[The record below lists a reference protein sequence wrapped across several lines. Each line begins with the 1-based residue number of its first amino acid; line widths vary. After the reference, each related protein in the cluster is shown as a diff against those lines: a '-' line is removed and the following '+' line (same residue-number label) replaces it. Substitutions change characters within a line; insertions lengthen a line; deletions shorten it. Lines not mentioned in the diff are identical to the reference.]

1 MTRKTVDKKNNL
13 IALILLFLIT
23 LPPLFLI
30 IYIYSQS
37 TTSNSSVNSKKI
49 VKEKITDIKK
59 PTYDLNTFEIDTDLS
74 KFPSDYDSL
83 IKSLGISLTQHQ
95 KTTLLLYGET
105 VSKAKNTNITDA
117 YKELIEKEIPILIP
131 QEYLNGYINM
141 KIGEYKKM
149 LTEKASQ
156 LEKDLTVEKTT
167 FRNTYD
173 EYIYKQASI
182 EIPLQEQPV
191 TQQSETSSTVSN
203 FLIDINSENINDA
216 YYKLRVLNF
225 LSKDINTQELV
236 TLLNSLVIY
245 SRDPNDLNT
254 KNQLKTELKNIVSNS
269 NLNRLGGIYWK
280 ITVVDGKSYLYPMYI
295 SEEFVVNDNNFNET
309 YDVAPLKQ
317 SSKSVRIP
325 ILMYHHI
332 DAMPNSTSRFV
343 TGLYVTPETFEEQLA
358 YLVKKNYKSITSQ
371 ELYNLLKKGENPTQ
385 KSVMITFDDSTKGQ
399 YTNGY
404 PLLKKY
410 GLVGVFYVVSNKT
423 SITYN
428 QLREMAK
435 NGMIID
441 SHSST
446 HIDLAKENN
455 QEKLS
460 SEIVGS
466 RYTLQSATGQD
477 VVSIAYPGCVADSD
491 AYSYVAQ
498 AGYLI
503 GGSCGRSIDHYY
515 RGRLSLSRVH
525 VFSSLDSLKNILS
538 GKQ

>member
-1 MTRKTVDKKNNL
+1 MPKKKKKNL
-13 IALILLFLIT
+13 DVPFALLLFISF
-23 LPPLFLI
+23 PLALFM
-30 IYIYSQS
+30 IYISFTILS
-37 TTSNSSVNSKKI
+37 TIINRESGI
-49 VKEKITDIKK
+49 QQEKPKVITDIPK
-59 PTYDLNTFEIDTDLS
+59 PSYAFTPLQIDTDLS
-74 KFPSDYDSL
+74 KFPSDYDTLVESL
-83 IKSLGISLTQHQ
+83 RLTLTQHQ

-105 VSKAKNTNITDA
+105 ISKTKHTNITDA
-117 YKELIEKEIPILIP
+117 YKELIEKETPILIP
-131 QEYLNGYINM
+131 QEYINQYLND
-141 KIGEYKKM
+141 KIGEYEKM
-149 LTEKASQ
+149 LTESVSQ
-156 LEKDLTVEKTT
+156 LDGDLVLSKTD
-167 FRNTYD
+167 FRNIYD
-173 EYIYKQASI
+173 EYIYKQASLQ
-182 EIPLQEQPV
+182 IPLQEKSEA
-191 TQQSETSSTVSN
+191 QSSDSSVSN
-203 FLIDINSENINDA
+203 FLIDLNSENINDA

-225 LSKDINTQELV
+225 LSKDINTHELV
-236 TLLNSLVIY
+236 TLLNNLVIY
-245 SRDPNDLNT
+245 SQNPNDLNT
-254 KNQLKTELKNIVSNS
+254 NNQLKTELKNIIFNS
-269 NLNRLGGIYWK
+269 NLNRQGNIYWK
-280 ITVVDGKSYLYPMYI
+280 ITVIEGKSYLYPMYI
-295 SEEFVVNDNNFNET
+295 SEEFVVNDSNFNEP
-309 YDVAPLKQ
+309 YDVTPLAQ
-317 SSKSVRIP
+317 SSKSVRVP

-371 ELYNLLKKGENPTQ
+371 ELYNLLSKGLNPTQ
-385 KSVMITFDDSTKGQ
+385 KTVMITFDDSTKGQ

-428 QLREMAK
+428 QLREMAR

-441 SHSST
+441 SHSAS

-455 QEKLS
+455 QERLY

-466 RYTLQSATGQD
+466 RYTLKSATGQD
-477 VVSIAYPGCVADSD
+477 VFSIAYPGCVADSD

-515 RGRLSLSRVH
+515 SKRFSLSRTH
-525 VFSSLDSLKNILS
+525 VFNSLDSLKNILS